1 MFKIEFSLFML
12 GIRWELTC
20 FLCTDTVQSTIG
32 SFSFLCIWKTR
43 DILWKTLPVET
54 ETLLIL
60 QKTQV
65 HKNWLNWLPVFF
77 NRQLEG
83 WGGKKVQKKL
93 LTVNQFASIRKCS
106 CTFTFQAVKIEV
118 IANDISKCFFFSY
131 PLQAHKKWC
140 FVFPAAEVGSK

>member
-1 MFKIEFSLFML
+1 MFKIAFSLFMQ
-12 GIRWELTC
+12 GIRWELPC

-60 QKTQV
+60 QKTKV

-83 WGGKKVQKKL
+83 WGGKKGAKEASDCQSVCIYQEMFLYVHFSSCENRSYSKRHFKML
-93 LTVNQFASIRKCS
+93 L
-106 CTFTFQAVKIEV
+106 
-118 IANDISKCFFFSY
+118 FFSTHFRHIKSDVLY
-131 PLQAHKKWC
+131 FQQQR
-140 FVFPAAEVGSK
+140 